1 MTAPFKIRECQRTP
15 GEIQM
20 RLYSSELGNQNA
32 HPNETEERSRQGVG
46 LPQHKNTDQ
55 YTDTVKK
62 RLFANTA
69 NTILGPTGFVEYH
82 VNAANAAHEEQE
94 ETDSMVKLHC
104 FI

>member
-1 MTAPFKIRECQRTP
+1 MP

-20 RLYSSELGNQNA
+20 RRYSSELENQNA

-46 LPQHKNTDQ
+46 LPQHTNTVQ
-55 YTDTVKK
+55 YTNTVKK

-69 NTILGPTGFVEYH
+69 NTILGPTGFFEYH
-82 VNAANAAHEEQE
+82 GNAAKDAHEEQE
-94 ETDSMVKLHC
+94 ETDSMVKLHY